1 MTQSSIRLIQLGNA
15 FDVEPIGQDV
25 NAYLVG
31 PPFGLINAG
40 HPSQVDALKASI
52 REHGTD
58 SSAIER
64 IVCTSWSIDSVGST
78 RHFPRADVFLLSP
91 DGRAPKTYRDWV
103 ETQKTALEPYLKHTG
118 ADLRAFFADWFGAAP
133 SNLEFIPLSV
143 GNSLAIGGL
152 TLDVLPLHGFDEG
165 ACVLHDR
172 EHHAL
177 FCSDLSLNGL
187 PPEVRNPQAFLGDLD
202 RAAATGATH
211 VYPTHGKPSTRGEMD
226 LRRAARWANNLLSN
240 AQHAMRG
247 GVTLAGFV
255 ERDLG
260 YQPENPVEYALR
272 MHAIH
277 PFLEELVDSHVIEAE
292 GEGFHRIYATN
303 IETRV

>member
-1 MTQSSIRLIQLGNA
+1 MNFSIQHIGLGNA
-15 FDVEPIGQDV
+15 FDVEPLGQNV

-40 HPSQVDALKASI
+40 HPSQVDALKAAI
-52 REHGTD
+52 RQHGTD
-58 SSAIER
+58 ASAIER
-64 IVCTSWSIDSVGST
+64 IVCTSWSIDSVGAT
-78 RHFPRADVFLLSP
+78 RHFPRADVFVLSP
-91 DGRAPKTYRDWV
+91 NGRAPKTYREWV
-103 ETQKTALEPYLKHTG
+103 DDQKAVLEPYLNHAN
-118 ADLRAFFADWFGAAP
+118 ADVKAFFDSWFGAAP

-143 GNSLAIGGL
+143 GNSLMIGGL

-165 ACVLHDR
+165 ACMLHARDQK
-172 EHHAL
+172 AL
-177 FCSDLSLNGL
+177 FCSELSLNGL
-187 PPEVRNPQAFLGDLD
+187 PPSARNPQEFLGDLD
-202 RAAATGATH
+202 RAAATEATH
-211 VYPTHGKPSTRGEMD
+211 VYPTHGRPSVRGAMD

-260 YQPENPVEYALR
+260 YRPEDPVEFALR
-272 MHAIH
+272 MRAIH
-277 PFLEELVDSHVIEAE
+277 PFLEELVASHVIEAE
-292 GEGFHRIYATN
+292 GEGFVRVYATN